1 VHLGD
6 VFEKDDGTV
15 YGDGVNIASRLQGL
29 AEPDGLTVS
38 QSVQV
43 AVQGRVAARF
53 EALGAH
59 SVKNIAQP
67 VQVFRVRAGAAVRAA
82 AAAPRGRLGRV
93 AIAGLAAAVL
103 TGALGVWLAGVWPGW
118 PSPLARRASTTEA
131 SAGKKTIA
139 VLPFANVGDDKANEF
154 LTDGVTDELI
164 ELLSR
169 VQGLRVTGRD
179 SSFYFKGKQVPMPE
193 MARQLGVSYLVG
205 GSVRRDGARV
215 RIGAQLLNA
224 ADGAVLWSRSF
235 DREFKDVLAA
245 QAEIALGIA
254 GSLTQSLD
262 SSASFGGRSTN
273 HPEAWAAFLEA
284 KRLPEGPQRIAAY
297 ERVLALDPQFA
308 RVHGALAEEALG
320 MGFRGELT
328 KVAARQ
334 RMVKHLEDALRID
347 PTSDHAHGLLGAS
360 ARLVDDVEALRRHA
374 RRALEVNPDGSA
386 GHAWTAELKLLDGDI
401 SGALTGFKQSAEQ
414 LPLVLWARN
423 QYAEAL
429 RFANQPALALQE
441 AEKTLALDPNY
452 VPALAEK
459 ARDLL
464 MLGRRDEALAL
475 ARERNFRG
483 LLLRFGIPEDQ
494 AALLQRK
501 NLSPHDAAWQQFAL
515 GRPDAVVEHLAA
527 EHTDDIQARNRVLFD
542 AEYDPVRGLPAFKA
556 WLAKHKLTEAH
567 ERAQAWRAANP
578 VRQN

>member
-1 VHLGD
+1 MQAFRVHPGGGAGD
-6 VFEKDDGTV
+6 D
-15 YGDGVNIASRLQGL
+15 
-29 AEPDGLTVS
+29 AEPRR
-38 QSVQV
+38 
-43 AVQGRVAARF
+43 RVATRKAIA
-53 EALGAH
+53 ALAAVLMLAVLGVVWHTNGWRVPSTGA
-59 SVKNIAQP
+59 P
-67 VQVFRVRAGAAVRAA
+67 AGADAA
-82 AAAPRGRLGRV
+82 AAR
-93 AIAGLAAAVL
+93 
-103 TGALGVWLAGVWPGW
+103 
-118 PSPLARRASTTEA
+118 
-131 SAGKKTIA
+131 KTIA

-169 VQGLRVTGRD
+169 VQGLRVAGRD

-193 MARQLGVSYLVG
+193 VARQLGVSYLVG

-254 GSLTQSLD
+254 GSLTKSLD
-262 SSASFGGRSTN
+262 SSASFGVRSTN
-273 HPEAWAAFLEA
+273 NPEAWAAFLEA
-284 KRLPEGPQRIAAY
+284 KRLPEGPQRISAY

-308 RVHGALAEEALG
+308 RVHAALAEEALG
-320 MGFRGELT
+320 MAFRGELT
-328 KVAARQ
+328 KAVASQ

-347 PTSDHAHGLLGAS
+347 PRSDHVHGLLGAS
-360 ARLVDDVEALRRHA
+360 ARIINDLEALRRHA
-374 RRALEVNPDGSA
+374 RRALEVNPGGSA
-386 GHAWTAELKLLDGDI
+386 GHGWTAELKLLDGDI

-414 LPLVLWARN
+414 LPLVVWARN
-423 QYAEAL
+423 HYAEAL

-441 AEKTLALDPNY
+441 VEKTLALDPNY

-459 ARDLL
+459 ARNLL
-464 MLGRRDEALAL
+464 MLGRRNEALGL
-475 ARERNFRG
+475 AREHNLHN
-483 LLLRFGIPEDQ
+483 LLIRFGTLDDQ
-494 AALLQRK
+494 AALLQRMD
-501 NLSPHDAAWQQFAL
+501 LTSHIAAWQQFAL

-542 AEYDPVRGLPAFKA
+542 SEYDPVRQLPAFKA
-556 WLAKHKLTEAH
+556 WLAKNKLSEAH

-578 VRQN
+578 VRPQ